1 MESGSS
7 YIPRGLRVGAER
19 LSTFSR
25 NRFKV
30 MPSGSDTSGPNQL
43 CTFVLPS
50 NSIIDLHS
58 FKIHGD
64 VQSNRVSN
72 ANDTVK
78 GCLPEGSQLISR
90 VTVSA
95 GGTQLSQGCN
105 SYNSVARMLKIA
117 SCSRDKDLST
127 DRLLSFSTLDDT
139 PGANNVGD
147 HVTMVW
153 SEFLGLFSQASVR
166 YLDTSLL
173 GALQIQITWAGPEMV
188 VARPDAG
195 LGNVLTANET
205 ALLAAQPLT
214 YTITNLYAS
223 VDTISV
229 DQLFGDLLRK
239 RMSEQGYISLLM
251 KEYYTFQ
258 HSGINATSASTRF
271 ALNCGSIDKVYAG
284 LRRDT
289 YSQPH
294 QDAHEVAG
302 AILADALVS
311 QHMRFES
318 FDSEDDRDGTLRYQW
333 SVNGVQHPQYLAAV
347 SDAAFDLSYASD
359 LNKTNTGHQV
369 SSREQ
374 FNDNSAIFTLLLN
387 MPDEGIA
394 LQSGLDSRGVSSQM
408 ELRLSGLTIPAGET
422 LNCFIAAECTQE
434 VRLGAGLAVAVSA

>member
-1 MESGSS
+1 MESGNS

-64 VQSNRVSN
+64 VQSNRVSDQ
-72 ANDTVK
+72 NDTVK

-117 SCSRDKDLST
+117 SCSRDKDLSS

-139 PGANNVGD
+139 AGANNVGD

-173 GALQIQITWAGPEMV
+173 GALQVQITWAGNEMV

-205 ALLAAQPLT
+205 ALVAAQPLT
-214 YTITNLYAS
+214 YTINNLYAS

-239 RMSEQGYISLLM
+239 RMSEQGYISLQM

-258 HSGINATSASTRF
+258 QSGINATSASTRF
-271 ALNCGSIDKVYAG
+271 ALNCASIDKVYAG

-302 AILADALVS
+302 AILSDALVS

-347 SDAAFDLSYASD
+347 SDAAYDLSYASN
-359 LNKTNTGHQV
+359 LNGTNTGHQV

-408 ELRLSGLTIPAGET
+408 ELRLSGLTIPGGET